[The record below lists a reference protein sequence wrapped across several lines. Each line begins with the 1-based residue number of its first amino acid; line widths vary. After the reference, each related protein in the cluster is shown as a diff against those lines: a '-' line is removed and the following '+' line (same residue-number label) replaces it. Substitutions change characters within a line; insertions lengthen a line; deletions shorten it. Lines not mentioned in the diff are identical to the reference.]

1 MERRARNRLTGQV
14 HRAVKAALVDSGLA
28 PGSSFVVAVSGGPDS
43 LCLLHAIYN
52 IREELDL
59 SLYGA
64 HLDHGLRGEASAK
77 DAEFVAET
85 FARLDIPLSLETADV
100 PAFRTEH
107 RLSVEEAARKVRYE
121 FLARVATERQ
131 ADAIALGHT
140 ADDQAETVLMH
151 VIRGSGLSGLRG
163 MEGVSRGH
171 SNTGNPVLVRPLLG
185 VTREETVD
193 YCRELKL
200 EPRHDESNLSTE
212 LKRNRVRLELL
223 PMLESYNPRIRDA
236 LVRLSQSSARD
247 LAYLESETNRA
258 WLSTVR
264 SADRGVSLDSGAF
277 SRLSPS
283 IQGHLLRRALASVK
297 GDLEDVEQSHI
308 DDMSRLITAGDAGKS
323 LDLPDGFRFA
333 TGYGEATLASFEKD
347 LCPLPPLEGEPEL
360 TLPGETLLPGWRIIA
375 TQLERCQTDTDA
387 RTLGQVAPDGNRQGH
402 VARFGH
408 SGLGDRLWVRSRV
421 PGDRFQPLGMARTK
435 RLQDFMVDSKIPRGW
450 RDRVPLVVSSKG
462 IAWVVGWRIADWAKV
477 SDSDAHQ
484 LELRF
489 IPS

>member
-163 MEGVSRGH
+163 MEGVSRSH

-236 LVRLSQSSARD
+236 LVRLSQSSAGTWPIWK
-247 LAYLESETNRA
+247 A
-258 WLSTVR
+258 
-264 SADRGVSLDSGAF
+264 
-277 SRLSPS
+277 
-283 IQGHLLRRALASVK
+283 
-297 GDLEDVEQSHI
+297 
-308 DDMSRLITAGDAGKS
+308 RLIEHG
-323 LDLPDGFRFA
+323 
-333 TGYGEATLASFEKD
+333 
-347 LCPLPPLEGEPEL
+347 
-360 TLPGETLLPGWRIIA
+360 
-375 TQLERCQTDTDA
+375 
-387 RTLGQVAPDGNRQGH
+387 
-402 VARFGH
+402 
-408 SGLGDRLWVRSRV
+408 
-421 PGDRFQPLGMARTK
+421 
-435 RLQDFMVDSKIPRGW
+435 
-450 RDRVPLVVSSKG
+450 
-462 IAWVVGWRIADWAKV
+462 
-477 SDSDAHQ
+477 
-484 LELRF
+484 
-489 IPS
+489 